1 MKVVICGAGV
11 IGASLAYF
19 LAQRGVTVT
28 IIDRCGVATAASGK
42 SGGFLALD
50 WCDGSSMEQL
60 ARNSFALHAELA
72 ALLGKAYD
80 YRRLDTYLVESTERD
95 SLVPNRRR
103 NPKWLNGNCA
113 VRYALGTS
121 TTTAQVHP
129 EKFTRTLVDAAIER
143 GATLRIGCIEGISLS
158 KTPQTVRSVVVD
170 GTSIP
175 TDVAV
180 IAMGPWSNTAAK
192 WLPLPPIGGAKSQSI
207 TLHPT
212 DRIPAHALFVEY
224 RTERGEQHA
233 PEIFARPDGEVYICG
248 MSDDTPVPESA
259 DQVAPNLPA
268 CDALHRMAA
277 NLSSS
282 LASAKRTRNQAC
294 YRPICIDGLPLLG
307 QIPGV
312 SGAFVA
318 TGHNCWGILNAPASG
333 LAMTELIVDGYAKT
347 VDLSPFDPR
356 RLMSH
361 SPAVV
366 T

>member
-19 LAQRGVTVT
+19 LVQRGVDVT
-28 IIDRCGVATAASGK
+28 IIDRCGVAVAASGK

-50 WCDGSSMEQL
+50 WCDGSPMQQL
-60 ARNSFALHAELA
+60 ARNSFELHAELA
-72 ALLGKAYD
+72 TSFDQAYD
-80 YRRLDTYLVESTERD
+80 YRRLDTYLVEGTEHN
-95 SLVPNRRR
+95 SLVPSRQG

-129 EKFTRTLVDAAIER
+129 EKFTRALVDAAIAR
-143 GATLRIGCIEGISLS
+143 GATLQIGCIEGISLS
-158 KTPQTVRSVVVD
+158 GTPSTVRSIVVD
-170 GTSIP
+170 GTP
-175 TDVAV
+175 TSADAAV
-180 IAMGPWSNTAAK
+180 IAMGPWSNTASK
-192 WLPLPPIGGAKSQSI
+192 WLPLPPVGGAKSQSI
-207 TLHPT
+207 TLHPI
-212 DRIPAHALFVEY
+212 DGIPAHALFVDY
-224 RTERGEQHA
+224 RTEAGEQHA

-268 CDALHRMAA
+268 CDALHKMAA

-282 LASAKRTRNQAC
+282 LANAKRTRNQAC

-312 SGAFVA
+312 NGAFVA

-333 LAMTELIVDGYAKT
+333 LAMTELIVDGHAKT
-347 VDLSPFDPR
+347 IDLSPFEPM
-356 RLMSH
+356 RLMH
-361 SPAVV
+361 HMPVV
-366 T
+366 GS